1 MSAHK
6 NSRTRAVAPLLALPL
21 VLALSAPVAAAGTD
35 DPIPAV
41 PSPSAVTDFSHPTR
55 IDNRFFPLVP
65 GTKWVYE
72 GSVTEAGETVQHTI
86 VFTVTNLT
94 KVIDGVSTRVVWDVD
109 YGDGELEESE
119 LAFFAQDDD
128 GNVWNFGEYPEEY
141 ADGAFEGAPSLWI
154 TGMAG
159 AKGGPHM
166 LADPEVGDAY
176 EEGLVRSIEFYDVS
190 EVASTD
196 VRTCVPEDCY
206 NNVLY
211 VNETSPLD
219 ETGGTQTKYYAP
231 NVGLVRIGAT
241 GGDAQERMTLSSE
254 GKISDDAL
262 DRVNREVRRLDE
274 HGREISNLYAR
285 TNPVK

>member
-1 MSAHK
+1 MSSHK
-6 NSRTRAVAPLLALPL
+6 NARTRAVAPLMALPL

-86 VFTVTNLT
+86 VFTVTSLT

-166 LADPEVGDAY
+166 LADAEVGDAY

-211 VNETSPLD
+211 VKETSPLD

-231 NVGLVRIGAT
+231 NVGLVRIGAS
-241 GGDAQERMTLSSE
+241 GGDAQERMTLRSV

-262 DRVNREVRRLDE
+262 ERVDREVRRLDE

>member
-1 MSAHK
+1 MSSHK
-6 NSRTRAVAPLLALPL
+6 NARTRAVAPLMALPL

-86 VFTVTNLT
+86 VFTVTSLT

-211 VNETSPLD
+211 VKETSPLD

-231 NVGLVRIGAT
+231 NVGLVRIGAI
-241 GGDAQERMTLSSE
+241 GGDAQERMTLRSV

-262 DRVNREVRRLDE
+262 ERVDREVRRLDE

>member
-1 MSAHK
+1 MSPHK
-6 NSRTRAVAPLLALPL
+6 NARTRAVAPLLALPL
-21 VLALSAPVAAAGTD
+21 VLALTAPVAAAGSD

-41 PSPSAVTDFSHPTR
+41 PSPSAVADFSHPTR

-86 VFTVTNLT
+86 VFTVTSLR

-109 YGDGELEESE
+109 YADGELEESE

-211 VNETSPLD
+211 VKETSPLD

-231 NVGLVRIGAT
+231 HVGLVRIGAI
-241 GGDAQERMTLSSE
+241 GGDAQERMTLRSV

-262 DRVNREVRRLDE
+262 DRVDREARRLDE

>member
-86 VFTVTNLT
+86 VFTVTSLT

-196 VRTCVPEDCY
+196 VRTCVPKDCY

-241 GGDAQERMTLSSE
+241 GGDAQERMTLRSV

-262 DRVNREVRRLDE
+262 ERVNREVRRLDE

>member
-1 MSAHK
+1 MSSHK
-6 NSRTRAVAPLLALPL
+6 NARTRAVAPLMALPL

-86 VFTVTNLT
+86 VFTVTSLT

-166 LADPEVGDAY
+166 LAHPEVGDAY

-211 VNETSPLD
+211 VKETSPLD

-231 NVGLVRIGAT
+231 NVGLVRIGAI
-241 GGDAQERMTLSSE
+241 GGDAQERMTLRSV

-262 DRVNREVRRLDE
+262 ERVDREVRRLDE